1 MKKSFVIII
10 VIISSIV
17 LTVGV
22 VKAAATRNITST
34 LKGVKGDIFTLD
46 GTLQVSSL
54 KVGAQGV
61 GGVTYFN
68 GTIVN
73 NTTTKSKDNPVT
85 FGDNVR
91 IDGRVYRGATAGT
104 SDNLPFIVDD
114 NMEVA
119 GNLTVKKLTATS
131 LSGTGIVGNDNIAD
145 NAITSAKIADGA
157 ITSAK
162 LASGVMA
169 STSNIADGAITTAK
183 IASGAVTQTKENYS
197 SLQTTSANSPNYDIV
212 NEETITTGES
222 TLLCIFSG
230 YIMSSTYHTATAIF
244 LIVDGTQAPNSMR
257 VGSNGETNDFF
268 TISTNALVN
277 VSAGSHTVQVG
288 WYTTPGATA
297 TMGTHTLDVIE
308 LKK

>member
-1 MKKSFVIII
+1 MKKTLVIIMVSIASIALTAGI
-10 VIISSIV
+10 VKAASGVFDS
-17 LTVGV
+17 LTVG
-22 VKAAATRNITST
+22 K
-34 LKGVKGDIFTLD
+34 
-46 GTLQVSSL
+46 
-54 KVGAQGV
+54 QGV

-68 GTIVN
+68 GTIIN
-73 NTTTKSKDNPVT
+73 NTTTGGVDNPVT
-85 FGDNVR
+85 LGDNVR

-104 SDNLPFIVDD
+104 SDKLPFIVND
-114 NMEVA
+114 NMEVI
-119 GNLTVKKLTATS
+119 GTLTVAG
-131 LSGTGIVGNDNIAD
+131 LSGSGIVSTDNIANGAVT
-145 NAITSAKIADGA
+145 NAKLATSVVATANLASDSVTSVKIADA
-157 ITSAK
+157 TIATAD
-162 LASGVMA
+162 
-169 STSNIADGAITTAK
+169 IADSAVTTAK

-212 NEETITTGES
+212 NEVTITTGES

-244 LIVDGTQAPNSMR
+244 LIVDGTQAPNSTR